1 MRPTVYRCT
10 ALLLAGRATRAPKRP
25 RRAAAALACVAALL
39 LSTASCGSHHP
50 TEPTSGGNGGSNQQP
65 PPNNPP
71 VIDSI
76 AVQGTRASEPANF
89 ADIGETV
96 NLAATVH
103 DDETPID
110 QLQYQWSASLGSID
124 GTGAQVRWTAPAG
137 LPGSDPVDVTIT
149 LKLLEKYGPSGGT
162 QFEHDVT
169 GTATLSLHD
178 SVKEVGDMSR
188 QFLLDFS
195 DSNITDVS
203 YIMRN
208 FDPSCSGTALETQQV
223 SDNRKKFQIV
233 RWTVGSSS
241 VKVPFGNSFCPVP
254 DRTQRGDAC
263 ASNPVHWESKV
274 LANGHFQI
282 ADGIDWVA
290 AYYRPALKA
299 WKLCDSQ
306 FTGTCVDTVG
316 GGGCDAQLSS
326 MVPGAWRRH

>member
-1 MRPTVYRCT
+1 MHRC
-10 ALLLAGRATRAPKRP
+10 ARAMAVAGA
-25 RRAAAALACVAALL
+25 AALL
-39 LSTASCGSHHP
+39 LSTLSCGGRHP
-50 TEPTSGGNGGSNQQP
+50 TQPTSGGSGGSNQQP

-71 VIDSI
+71 GIDSI
-76 AVQGTRASEPANF
+76 AIQGTRASEPANF

-96 NLAATVH
+96 NIAAAVH

-110 QLQYQWSASLGSID
+110 QLQYQWSASLGSIA
-124 GTGAQVRWTAPAG
+124 GAGPQVTWTAPAS

-149 LKLLEKYGPSGGT
+149 LKVIEKYGPSGGT

-178 SVKEVGDMSR
+178 SVKEVGDMAR

-208 FDPSCSGTALETQQV
+208 FDASCSGTAQETQQV

-233 RWTVGSSS
+233 KWSVGSSS
-241 VKVPFGNSFCPVP
+241 VKVPFGNAFCPVP
-254 DRTQRGDAC
+254 DRVQRGDAC
-263 ASNPVHWESKV
+263 SSNPVHWESKV
-274 LANGHFQI
+274 VGGSHFQI
-282 ADGIDWVA
+282 ADGTDWIA
-290 AYYRPALKA
+290 AYYRIALKA

-306 FTGTCVDTVG
+306 FTGTCVDTST
-316 GGGCDAQLSS
+316 GGGCSDTQLAS